1 MPNHTKES
9 KQKRKLRRK
18 GEGERGYQLFG
29 SADVAWGKGRG
40 KGEGEKGTRV
50 KGKGG
55 AAYGVHTG

>member
-40 KGEGEKGTRV
+40 KGRKGQ
-50 KGKGG
+50 G
-55 AAYGVHTG
+55 